1 MSSVNL
7 ITNALL
13 AVTWEH
19 SKKDYLDIIAPFVI
33 YSAYHEV
40 KDETGYIDVPE
51 LTTYVNKE
59 FKLHLVDTVTI
70 CILNRNKNF
79 FEKKGKPVSYFI
91 IAGKYNIQEFEDKRI
106 NSRRNYEYFI
116 NQMQKFLLEKTGRKF
131 EDKKLEEKLT
141 KFISTNYFDL
151 LNFNN
156 KIISYRDNELAL
168 FISYILDNDEI
179 LKNILIDIVKG
190 QMIYEAL
197 YAQQIDKADIKQKF
211 NNLYVYLDTTFIFY
225 MLGYGGKRYKE
236 YILQIIDLLTGLG
249 ANLRC
254 FKHTVDEVRGILEK
268 CESAMRHGNE
278 KSLVN
283 LDWFLENGMQASD
296 VMILISS
303 LDVNI
308 SKYLKIVDTPD
319 YSEPMKNIDWV
330 QFSQYLEEKINYR
343 REKALQN
350 DVESIAAI
358 FRLRTNKHARTLENC
373 NAIFVT
379 TNQKLVRAVKYYQK
393 IHDDMKGF
401 YPCISEYEISNI
413 AWLKTPS
420 KQDKFVNNS
429 LKFSASILKEPS
441 PAFWKRFAE
450 TVDKFQSEG
459 AITLENAT
467 ELKYELYSKRNTAEI
482 LQEDDCEITLES
494 LQQILDRNQRTQH
507 NKLVNEL
514 EKKNEKISQLKN
526 EDITNAD
533 IEIKNYGKL
542 WKGVYIFAYI
552 FSLLA
557 ALTLAC
563 CSILDLAIDL
573 TNSPFKF
580 VFIIEILGVAV
591 TFFIPKVKDLWHIK
605 AAISASVDKKVEKK
619 KSELYDAIEKK
630 YAELD

>member
-1 MSSVNL
+1 M
-7 ITNALL
+7 
-13 AVTWEH
+13 
-19 SKKDYLDIIAPFVI
+19 
-33 YSAYHEV
+33 
-40 KDETGYIDVPE
+40 
-51 LTTYVNKE
+51 
-59 FKLHLVDTVTI
+59 
-70 CILNRNKNF
+70 
-79 FEKKGKPVSYFI
+79 
-91 IAGKYNIQEFEDKRI
+91 
-106 NSRRNYEYFI
+106 
-116 NQMQKFLLEKTGRKF
+116 
-131 EDKKLEEKLT
+131 
-141 KFISTNYFDL
+141 
-151 LNFNN
+151 
-156 KIISYRDNELAL
+156 
-168 FISYILDNDEI
+168 
-179 LKNILIDIVKG
+179 
-190 QMIYEAL
+190 
-197 YAQQIDKADIKQKF
+197 
-211 NNLYVYLDTTFIFY
+211 
-225 MLGYGGKRYKE
+225 
-236 YILQIIDLLTGLG
+236 LTGLG

-303 LDVNI
+303 LEVNI

-379 TNQKLVRAVKYYQK
+379 TNQKLVRTVKDYQK
-393 IHDDMKGF
+393 THDDMKGF

-450 TVDKFQSEG
+450 MVDKFQSEG

-507 NKLVNEL
+507 RELVNKL
-514 EKKNEKISQLKN
+514 EKRNEKISQLKSD
-526 EDITNAD
+526 DIANAD
-533 IEIKNYGKL
+533 IKIKTTGSFGK
-542 WKGVYIFAYI
+542 GYIFLLI
-552 FSLLA
+552 FSRFWLL
-557 ALTLAC
+557 
-563 CSILDLAIDL
+563 
-573 TNSPFKF
+573 
-580 VFIIEILGVAV
+580 
-591 TFFIPKVKDLWHIK
+591 
-605 AAISASVDKKVEKK
+605 
-619 KSELYDAIEKK
+619 
-630 YAELD
+630 

>member
-1 MSSVNL
+1 MNSVNL

-51 LTTYVNKE
+51 LTKYINDE
-59 FKLHLVDTVTI
+59 FRLHLVDTVTI
-70 CILNRNKNF
+70 CILNRNKDY
-79 FEKKGKPVSYFI
+79 FEKKGKPVGYFI
-91 IAGKYNIQEFEDKRI
+91 IDRKYNLQEFEEKRI
-106 NSRRNYEYFI
+106 QSRQKFEYFI
-116 NQMQKFLLEKTGRKF
+116 EQMKKFLIDKTGREF
-131 EDKKLEEKLT
+131 ENKKLEEKLT
-141 KFISTNYFDL
+141 NFISTNFFDL
-151 LNFNN
+151 LNLDN
-156 KIISYRDNELAL
+156 KVINYRDNELAL
-168 FISYILDNDEI
+168 FLDYILDNDKI
-179 LKNILIDIVKG
+179 LKNILMDIVKG

-197 YAQQIDKADIKQKF
+197 YAQQVDKADIKQKF

-225 MLGYGGKRYKE
+225 MLGYGGQRYKE
-236 YILQIIDLLTGLG
+236 YISQIIELLRGLG

-254 FKHTVDEVRGILEK
+254 FKHTVEEVRGILEK

-278 KSLVN
+278 KSLMN
-283 LDWFLENGMQASD
+283 LDWFLESGMQASD

-303 LDVNI
+303 LEVNI

-343 REKALQN
+343 KEKALQN

-358 FRLRTNKHARTLENC
+358 FRLRTNKNARTLENC
-373 NAIFVT
+373 GAIFVT
-379 TNQKLVRAVKYYQK
+379 TNQRLVRTVKDYQK
-393 IHDDMKGF
+393 THDDMKGF

-429 LKFSASILKEPS
+429 LKFSASVLKEPS
-441 PAFWKRFAE
+441 PAFWRRFAE

-459 AITLENAT
+459 AITLENAA

-482 LQEDDCEITLES
+482 LREDDCEITLES
-494 LQQILDRNQRTQH
+494 IQQILDRNQRTQH
-507 NKLVNEL
+507 NELLNEL
-514 EKKNEKISQLKN
+514 AKKNEKIDQLKRG
-526 EDITNAD
+526 EIAKAD
-533 IEIKNYGKL
+533 IKIKNYGKL
-542 WKGVYIFAYI
+542 WNGIYISAYV
-552 FSLLA
+552 FSLLI
-557 ALTLAC
+557 ALAVAC
-563 CSILDLAIDL
+563 CSIIDLAIDL

-580 VFIIEILGVAV
+580 VFIVEILGVV
-591 TFFIPKVKDLWHIK
+591 STFFIPKVKELWCIK
-605 AAISASVDKKVEKK
+605 TTISKASAKKVEKK
-619 KSELYDAIEKK
+619 RQELYDAIEKK
-630 YAELD
+630 YAEI